1 MARPLP
7 STGSV
12 ILNTAPIATSVLAFI
27 TTIHLAIVVLR
38 AHRSPIAGVFSF
50 VTPVSLL
57 FAASPWLMSSPMGV
71 AAGLITHVTW
81 FVACERLLQV
91 PAAPR
96 AAAPAPAPPRAA
108 RPPAP
113 VVRPPAA
120 RPAVAASAAPAQT
133 PSGWVQ
139 VPVTAVFDET
149 PDIKTFRLARPEHVE
164 FKAGQ
169 FLTLRLRADGKEY
182 ARCYSIS
189 SPPESR
195 GHMEISV
202 KRLGSV
208 SGTLHA
214 TLRPG
219 SLLSVRPPAGA
230 FVYPSGDDRP
240 IVLIAGG
247 VGITP
252 LMSMLRH
259 GVDTQP
265 SRPIALYYSVR
276 TARDIAF
283 HDEIRLLDRRHGQ
296 FRAFIA
302 VTHGDA
308 DTAELYPGR
317 ISEELI
323 ARTMPGIAH
332 AMCMLCGPQPMIE
345 AMTALL
351 QSMGVPRAQIH
362 FEVFQ
367 PAVAARAV
375 MPPPEPVESSAAEP
389 AESSSDSVGITFSR
403 SGRTAHVSPD
413 QTLLEAAES
422 CQAEIPS
429 LCRAGVCG
437 TCRTRVVKGQVDCQS
452 TMLGEQDIQEGY
464 VLACVARA
472 SSDCTVD
479 A

>member
-1 MARPLP
+1 MFD
-7 STGSV
+7 
-12 ILNTAPIATSVLAFI
+12 TAPLAASVLGFI
-27 TTIHLAIVVLR
+27 TTIHLAMAVLR
-38 AHRSPIAGVFSF
+38 THRSPHGGVFNS

-57 FAASPWLMSSPMGV
+57 LAASPWLMPSPAGV
-71 AAGLITHVTW
+71 AVGLVTHAAW
-81 FVACERLLQV
+81 FAACEWLLPAPIARR
-91 PAAPR
+91 PAAPP
-96 AAAPAPAPPRAA
+96 PALPRAVRA
-108 RPPAP
+108 PAP

-120 RPAVAASAAPAQT
+120 RPAATDPAAVAQK
-133 PSGWVQ
+133 PSDWVQ

-149 PDIKTFRLARPEHVE
+149 PDIKTFRLVRPDNFE

-169 FLTLRLRADGKEY
+169 FLTLRVRADGREH

-252 LMSMLRH
+252 LMAMLRH

-276 TARDIAF
+276 TVRDIAF
-283 HDEIRLLDRRHGQ
+283 YDEIRLLHRRHGQ
-296 FRAFIA
+296 FRTFIA
-302 VTHGDA
+302 VTDGGA
-308 DTAELYPGR
+308 GTAEIFPDR
-317 ISEELI
+317 INEDLI
-323 ARTMPGIAH
+323 VRTMPGIAH
-332 AMCMLCGPQPMIE
+332 ATCMLCGPQPMLE
-345 AMTALL
+345 AMTGMLV
-351 QSMGVPRAQIH
+351 SMGVPRQQIH

-367 PAVAARAV
+367 PAVAVSAALPPRA
-375 MPPPEPVESSAAEP
+375 PVASSAA
-389 AESSSDSVGITFSR
+389 AAHDSLGVTFSR
-403 SGRTAHVSPD
+403 SGLATQVSPD
-413 QTLLEAAES
+413 QTMLEAAES
-422 CQAEIPS
+422 CGAGIPS
-429 LCRAGVCG
+429 LCRSGVCG
-437 TCRTRVVKGQVDCQS
+437 TCRTRVVDGQTDCRS
-452 TMLGEQDIQEGY
+452 TVLTAQDINDGY
-464 VLACVARA
+464 VLPCVTYVM
-472 SSDCTVD
+472 SDCTVD